1 MLKKF
6 IFLFSLAGLC
16 LLLIFPKTTLC
27 ASGITEEIDIETSP
41 HKVFFEIT
49 NGRPGD
55 IYTKVLTIQNNGSQ
69 NFNYLFSSRFLTG
82 SESFYNELL
91 LKVTDQSSV
100 LFSGKLKDFN
110 KLNSRLLKSNKSEK
124 LALSI
129 SIPLELG
136 NGFQGLDTEF
146 QFNFYV
152 EGTLGGLLPADGPK
166 LPETGSN
173 MYNILVLGAV
183 LILFGLILQL
193 FAKRKSKQL

>member
-16 LLLIFPKTTLC
+16 LLFIFPKTTLC
-27 ASGITEEIDIETSP
+27 ANGITEEIGIETSP

-49 NGRPGD
+49 NVRPGD

-69 NFNYLFSSRFLTG
+69 NFNYLFSNRFLTG

-91 LKVTDQSSV
+91 LKVTDQSGV

-129 SIPLELG
+129 SIPQELG

-183 LILFGLILQL
+183 LILFGLILQ
-193 FAKRKSKQL
+193 FAKRKRKQL